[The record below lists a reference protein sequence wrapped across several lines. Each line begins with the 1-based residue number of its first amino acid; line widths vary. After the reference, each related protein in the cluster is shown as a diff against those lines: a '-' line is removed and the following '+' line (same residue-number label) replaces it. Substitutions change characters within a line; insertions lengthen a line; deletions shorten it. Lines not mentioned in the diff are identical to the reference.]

1 MEVSELHFS
10 SLLINDKKT
19 SASAEGVRNVP
30 GHNMSIVFIYIQ
42 NKNNNQPTNKYFIFR
57 AETLKLTSIPYI
69 VINLML
75 KTESKYGR
83 LIKLRAVFSRYTNK
97 NTCEV
102 ISPYISPYANGGF
115 FLVH

>member
-10 SLLINDKKT
+10 SLLINDKN